1 VIKPLTDQFYSPATA
16 KHEAGREREP
26 ARSTT
31 PPRRAATPPPSR
43 PVVQER
49 PVPRPKVRPE
59 PAPPREKKTPR
70 FSDAPKQS
78 QEINGF
84 ERAVRYIGEHGSVDL
99 AAVVDD
105 EGLVMANFVR
115 GQFDAERW
123 APLSLVFLQNNEQV
137 LRKGQLETPEKLDII
152 LKEKRVIVA
161 RDGSFSLMVI
171 SERQSDDVLSIR
183 INQGLEMISRYVAER
198 YGDRLHKNLE
208 RVNVSGA

>member
-1 VIKPLTDQFYSPATA
+1 
-16 KHEAGREREP
+16 
-26 ARSTT
+26 
-31 PPRRAATPPPSR
+31 
-43 PVVQER
+43 
-49 PVPRPKVRPE
+49 
-59 PAPPREKKTPR
+59 
-70 FSDAPKQS
+70 
-78 QEINGF
+78 
-84 ERAVRYIGEHGSVDL
+84 
-99 AAVVDD
+99 
-105 EGLVMANFVR
+105 MANFVR